1 MLLLIQQLTPRRVT
15 QVLDTGMRKVTA
27 TETRAGESFGRYELK
42 ALLGKGGM
50 GEVYEAYDTDKGRNV
65 ALKILPDQYAQDE
78 RYRARFLRESHAA
91 AILQEPHVVPIHD
104 WGEIDGNLYIDMRLV
119 HGQTLHDLI
128 KTGPLEPERAVAII
142 QQIAEALDAAHDE
155 GLIHRDIKPQNII
168 VTSADFAYL
177 VDFGI
182 AETQSDTRLTMAGTQ
197 IGSFAYMAP
206 ERFDDQRT
214 SFSSDIYSLTC
225 VLYEALTGDLPFR
238 ADSYEHLIAAHVSAP
253 PPRPS
258 EVNKRVPA
266 SLDHV
271 IARGM
276 AKDPDDRYGS
286 AAALGRAAKR
296 ALRATAE
303 VAASDANT
311 QMAPWI
317 SPLPRA
323 LTPANIGHTT
333 QTGTST
339 VESSAARQSLVPMMV
354 IGLIA
359 ALVLGALG
367 VVIGLLVSNRPSP
380 SPGQAPT
387 VTAQPLPT
395 VTVQAPAPKQTAT
408 PTAAPAPSS
417 PRIPAPTSTPPP
429 VDAALAQ
436 LRQIAADD
444 RYLVR
449 SNVEDL
455 WVPQLSSKRP
465 GVVDDGLVWNN
476 ALTLQEHLRL
486 RRQYDA
492 KLLWSADWSVFNG
505 SNWWIT
511 IAPITFATSD
521 GALQWCRSEGFDRD
535 HCLAKLVSTTH
546 GTSGSTALN

>member
-1 MLLLIQQLTPRRVT
+1 
-15 QVLDTGMRKVTA
+15 MRKVTA
-27 TETRAGESFGRYELK
+27 TDTRVGNSFGKYELK

-128 KTGPLEPERAVAII
+128 TTGPLEPERAVAII

-182 AETQSDTRLTMAGTQ
+182 AETQGDTRLTMAGTQ

-206 ERFDDQRT
+206 ERFNDAQT

-238 ADSYEHLIAAHVSAP
+238 ADSYEHLIGAHISAP

-258 EVNKRVPA
+258 EVSKQVPP
-266 SLDHV
+266 SMDHV

-276 AKDPDDRYGS
+276 AKAPDDRYGS
-286 AAALGRAAKR
+286 AAALGRAAQR
-296 ALRATAE
+296 AFRANAE
-303 VAASDANT
+303 VAAPDANT

-317 SPLPRA
+317 SQLPQA
-323 LTPANIGHTT
+323 VTPANLGHMT
-333 QTGTST
+333 QTGPTAT
-339 VESSAARQSLVPMMV
+339 VESSTARQSLMPTMV

-367 VVIGLLVSNRPSP
+367 VVIGLLVSKESNPT
-380 SPGQAPT
+380 PGPAPAT

-408 PTAAPAPSS
+408 PTAAPAPTPA
-417 PRIPAPTSTPPP
+417 PRISVPTSAAPP

-444 RYLVR
+444 RYLVT
-449 SNVEDL
+449 SNAEDL

-492 KLLWSADWSVFNG
+492 KLLWSGDWSVFNG
-505 SNWWIT
+505 SNWWVT